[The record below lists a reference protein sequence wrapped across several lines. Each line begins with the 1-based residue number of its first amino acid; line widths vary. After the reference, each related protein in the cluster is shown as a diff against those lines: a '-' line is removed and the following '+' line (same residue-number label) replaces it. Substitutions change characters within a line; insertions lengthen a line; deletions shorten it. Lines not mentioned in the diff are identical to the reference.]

1 MSAAELATVVEGW
14 ATLVGLFVIVVG
26 ATFAGVQLRQEAKA
40 RKLQAL
46 MSVLT
51 DIRGPEIIKA
61 GQVVRALPDGFDYRE
76 LSGDDLFAVRL
87 VAGSYAR
94 LGTLL
99 AVGAVEER
107 DVFPHLTF
115 SRGAIEAWEKLK
127 HLARTAGFSGVL
139 SETGAFTTTLFFE
152 QLAARAQAYLLREGV
167 EQFGSVAMFDADL
180 DALNAV
186 GEQVKQARG
195 MAS

>member
-1 MSAAELATVVEGW
+1 MSAADLATVVEGW
-14 ATLVGLFVIVVG
+14 STLAGLLVIVVG

-46 MSVLT
+46 MSVLA
-51 DIRGPEIIKA
+51 DIRPHEVTKA
-61 GQVVRALPDGFDYRE
+61 ELVVRSLPDGFDPSE
-76 LSGDDLFAVRL
+76 LAEDELAAVLL
-87 VAGSYAR
+87 VSSSYAR

-107 DVFPHLTF
+107 DIFPHPTF
-115 SRGAIEAWEKLK
+115 SRGAIDAWEKFK
-127 HLARTAGFSGVL
+127 HVPRTGGLGGGVRIL
-139 SETGAFTTTLFFE
+139 PTTIFHE

-167 EQFGSVAMFDADL
+167 ERFGSVPSFDADW
-180 DALNAV
+180 DALNALN
-186 GEQVKQARG
+186 EQVKQARA